1 MSFPNVRVTRLDV
14 ARIARSMSPLPEPP
28 RSVDSQLLRLLA
40 DDQPRCMA
48 ELTRSLGV
56 TTTAVRQRL
65 RRLLSAGLI
74 SRQPVVGGRGRPAY
88 RYRLTDQGRCCI
100 GADPGDLAEAMWQA
114 ILSVEDVEIRS
125 ELLRSIAERLGRDYA
140 ADVPAESSASLSE
153 RMREL
158 GYLLARRRIV
168 TRVAEAGDDPDGVS
182 DDRDHAVGRGGV
194 RGAGGLPVLDV
205 PTCPYPTLRDATDD
219 RLMCQL
225 ETRMFSRALGRPVRL
240 SSCILDGAAVC
251 RFVPLSLSD
260 SQEVDF
266 HATDRR

>member
-1 MSFPNVRVTRLDV
+1 
-14 ARIARSMSPLPEPP
+14 MSPIPDSP

-65 RRLLSAGLI
+65 RRLLSAELV
-74 SRQPVVGGRGRPAY
+74 SRQAVIGGRGRPAY

-100 GADPGDLAEAMWQA
+100 GADPGDLAEAMWRA
-114 ILSVEDVEIRS
+114 ILSVEDNAIRG
-125 ELLRSIAERLGRDYA
+125 ELLRSIAEQLGRDYA
-140 ADVPAESSASLSE
+140 ADFRAESSTTLPE

-158 GYLLARRRIV
+158 GYQLARRRIV
-168 TRVAEAGDDPDGVS
+168 TRVAQTGDEVDGDA
-182 DDRDHAVGRGGV
+182 DDVGHGLRHGADSRDD
-194 RGAGGLPVLDV
+194 GLPVLDV